1 MVCYWW
7 RHLWCTVALLTLHA
21 GLTRV
26 VMSSAGAAMQVHKH
40 STNED
45 IIEYLQQFEDYR
57 LPVVIECFRDKDAWK
72 QELSEEAKSNYRR
85 YWSAEHL
92 KARDFYAEVPTM
104 INEETTTG
112 TVHRK
117 IDVALLFLQEIKRER
132 KFNVDKVI
140 EALRLIRDTGDRRP
154 QVPNAISLAP
164 TVVLKPQSGS
174 VRFDAEEEFGPLGD
188 GPNENNHVAS
198 RKTSSQRFI
207 APDTVTTSEDEES
220 DTDDDNKQ
228 LLLRF
233 W

>member
-1 MVCYWW
+1 
-7 RHLWCTVALLTLHA
+7 
-21 GLTRV
+21 
-26 VMSSAGAAMQVHKH
+26 MSSAGAAMQVHKH

-45 IIEYLQQFEDYR
+45 IIKYLQQFEDYR

-112 TVHRK
+112 TVYRK

-140 EALRLIRDTGDRRP
+140 EALRHIEETNGNRSQFANPHSFT
-154 QVPNAISLAP
+154 P
-164 TVVLKPQSGS
+164 TVVQRQQSGH
-174 VRFDAEEEFGPLGD
+174 FNAEEEFGPLGD
-188 GPNENNHVAS
+188 GPKENNHVAS
-198 RKTSSQRFI
+198 RKPSSQRFE
-207 APDTVTTSEDEES
+207 APDTITTSEDEES
-220 DTDDDNKQ
+220 YTDNEKQTHQSGSFNAAFSLRDKQ
-228 LLLRF
+228 LQLRF